1 MEQKAMNS
9 PVDISISVV
18 SHAQSGLIAAL
29 LADLE
34 SYCQESRFEV
44 ILTLNL
50 DEELPFALDQFP
62 WPINIVRNAVPKG
75 FGANHNQAFSQ
86 ATGKYFCVLNPDIRL
101 VGDPF
106 PALVS
111 YLNDPSLGV
120 VAPLVLGPGGAPE
133 DSARVFPSPLRI
145 LRKILGGSN
154 PDYVVKDLPVHPDW
168 VAGMF
173 MLYPPHVF
181 ERLGGFDEKYFL
193 YYEDVDICA
202 RLRLLG
208 YEVAICPDA
217 KIIHHAQR
225 SSHKS
230 FRYTRWHLASMMR
243 FFLSPVYRQLRM
255 RTRLRPQ
262 P

>member
-1 MEQKAMNS
+1 MNY

-18 SHAQSGLIAAL
+18 SHAQTGLIAAL

-34 SYCQESRFEV
+34 SHCQESRFEV

-50 DEELPFALDQFP
+50 DEELPFALDQFS
-62 WPINIVRNAVPKG
+62 WSIKIIRNAVPKG
-75 FGANHNQAFSQ
+75 FGANHNQAFTQ
-86 ATGKYFCVLNPDIRL
+86 ATGRYFCVLNPDIRL

-106 PALVS
+106 RTLLA
-111 YLNDPSLGV
+111 YLKDPSVGV
-120 VAPLVLGPGGAPE
+120 VAPLVLGADGTPE
-133 DSARVFPSPLRI
+133 DSARLFPNPLRI
-145 LRKILGGSN
+145 LRKLVGSSN

-168 VAGMF
+168 VGGMF
-173 MLYPPHVF
+173 MLYPLNVF
-181 ERLGGFDEKYFL
+181 KRLGGFDEKYFL

-208 YEVAICPDA
+208 YEVAVCPDA

-230 FRYTRWHLASMMR
+230 FRYTRWHLTSMTR
-243 FFLSPVYRQLRM
+243 FFLSPVYRQLR
-255 RTRLRPQ
+255 TRAQ